1 MVPISCTPTGW
12 AKRFG
17 PRWRR
22 TTARGTGAMLTR
34 TNSVNAP
41 PSDAA
46 SLCASTKVPE
56 ARLGHASIGASSA
69 GAVNGSDRTA
79 ESGAV
84 SVGAALTP

>member
-1 MVPISCTPTGW
+1 
-12 AKRFG
+12 
-17 PRWRR
+17 
-22 TTARGTGAMLTR
+22 MLTR

-46 SLCASTKVPE
+46 SLRASTRSRKHGSVTP
-56 ARLGHASIGASSA
+56 SIGASSA

-79 ESGAV
+79 ESGAA